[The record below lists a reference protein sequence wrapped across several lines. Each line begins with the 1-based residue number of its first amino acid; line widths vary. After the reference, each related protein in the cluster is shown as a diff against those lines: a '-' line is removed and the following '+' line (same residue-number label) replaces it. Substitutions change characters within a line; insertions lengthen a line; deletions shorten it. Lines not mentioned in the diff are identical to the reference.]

1 MSDLEVGK
9 FGKKSGIDLS
19 KFKAGLKSGK
29 LTEEQKSIFNAID
42 ADKNGVIDE
51 EELKAFKAGLDKN
64 GNNTVSKREA
74 KKFLKNN
81 NLKDLDKKE
90 VMKFLNSYLEDTQ
103 NVSNAEIVNSDS
115 DGQKTVKIS
124 YNDGTS
130 EVVNAN
136 SISQTDQ
143 DGNTVTRVFDDNK
156 KLEKEK
162 RTTKDGNS
170 VEIQYDSDGETP
182 TSSVETKQDGS
193 ATYIEYQEGKPT
205 TKKVKLGSTTSNYTY
220 DEQGNE
226 VLNSKIENEGVPTK
240 EKVTQYTY
248 NEDGTIKEDIKEQG
262 RTTERISKGGTII
275 SENINANGKLYK
287 RTYYEKGYEEETTDD
302 NNNPT
307 VNVYSLDN
315 KKLAQQKTID
325 GQKVSVLY
333 DGEGNTRAIV
343 QNGESPSS
351 IAKKF
356 GCSVEDLLELN
367 KDVLKGKKYF
377 DVGAEIRVPGEIE
390 ADSKALKGRKS
401 AAEAKA
407 EYARDEAIRAQKR
420 AEAAA
425 REAQYKAMGLI
436 NHKGQGKKITGTW
449 RGGRKENFTII
460 GQAGNGRHLAKGK
473 NGKLV
478 TISHD

>member
-1 MSDLEVGK
+1 MADLEVGK

-19 KFKAGLKSGK
+19 KFKAGLKSDK

-51 EELKAFKAGLDKN
+51 EELKAFKTGLDKN
-64 GNNTVSKREA
+64 GNNTVSRREA

-136 SISQTDQ
+136 SIARTDQ

-182 TSSVETKQDGS
+182 TSSVETTKDGTS
-193 ATYIEYQEGKPT
+193 THIEYQEGKPT

-240 EKVTQYTY
+240 ERITNYTY
-248 NEDGTIKEDIKEQG
+248 NQDGSVIENIKEQN
-262 RTTERISKGGTII
+262 RTIERFRQGDNII
-275 SENINANGKLYK
+275 SENINDNGKLSK

-302 NNNPT
+302 KGIPT
-307 VNVYSLDN
+307 VNAYTLDN

-325 GQKVSVLY
+325 GKKYVVLY
-333 DGEGNTRAIV
+333 DGKGNTRAIV

-356 GCSVEDLLELN
+356 GCSVEDLLEVN

-377 DVGAEIRVPGEIE
+377 NVGEQIVIPGEIE
-390 ADSKALKGRKS
+390 ADSTALKGRKS
-401 AAEAKA
+401 AEETKA
-407 EYARDEAIRAQKR
+407 DYARDEAIRAQKR

-425 REAQYKAMGLI
+425 REAQYKAIGLI
-436 NHKGQGKKITGTW
+436 NHKGQGKKITVP
-449 RGGRKENFTII
+449 
-460 GQAGNGRHLAKGK
+460 GK
-473 NGKLV
+473 VDVKK
-478 TISHD
+478 ISQL